1 MRRKI
6 KTAGYG
12 SGYTNCFKN
21 IVSGKERIKMKNRQR
36 LGKTTVAIVVSTL
49 AFSNC
54 AWGLPQ
60 GGTVVTG
67 NGRYTSSGNQMDIT
81 GTGNVSGKWDS
92 FNVAAGETVNF

>member
-1 MRRKI
+1 MNLIAVRRKI

-49 AFSNC
+49 AFLI
-54 AWGLPQ
+54 AAGDWPQ
-60 GGTVVTG
+60 GGDG
-67 NGRYTSSGNQMDIT
+67 SY
-81 GTGNVSGKWDS
+81 W
-92 FNVAAGETVNF
+92 